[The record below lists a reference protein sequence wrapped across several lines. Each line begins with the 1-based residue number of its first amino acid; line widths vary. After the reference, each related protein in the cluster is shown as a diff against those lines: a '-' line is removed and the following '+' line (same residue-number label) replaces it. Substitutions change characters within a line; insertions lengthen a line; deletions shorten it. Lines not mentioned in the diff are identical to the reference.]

1 MWEHLVI
8 TEVVR
13 IEILTLHQPLLQLQL
28 IYLIEE
34 EVEME
39 AVEAEIVEEDLQVLQ
54 VQVDQMKWG
63 RFND

>member
-39 AVEAEIVEEDLQVLQ
+39 AVEAEIAEEDLQVLQ

>member
-1 MWEHLVI
+1 
-8 TEVVR
+8 VVR